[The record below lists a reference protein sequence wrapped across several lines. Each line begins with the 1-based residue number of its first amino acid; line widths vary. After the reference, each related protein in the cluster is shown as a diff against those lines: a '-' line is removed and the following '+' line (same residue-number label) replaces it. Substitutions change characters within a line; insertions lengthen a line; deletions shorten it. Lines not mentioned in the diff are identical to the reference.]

1 MTNLAKRLPMSFAVL
16 ALCWVG
22 LSGCDG
28 PEVPGRDQF
37 YDAGDTGDTGDIGDT
52 GAGGDLLCKIECEKW
67 PDRFYPCD
75 AEGGRCYK
83 GECVTAEEVAKQLTK
98 QEMVEVPAASFKM
111 GCVPGDLMCKSNETP
126 RIDLELNGFYVLRTE
141 VSVAQYNECVN
152 KGYCTTPAGDCMSGP
167 PPESQTK
174 YHNFEV
180 AKTEEEYQDHPVN
193 CVTWDQAR
201 AYCESM
207 FHGGDLPTE
216 AQFEY
221 LMRRGP
227 GGADAIYPHGSSM
240 PPPDSFANLPN
251 GKPSDSSGAHGN
263 TPGNQL
269 IEDYFD
275 EHTATWSVNNEGTP
289 IAGVYDLW
297 GNLWEWTRD
306 LVDSGS
312 GLNLLEK
319 AEEGFQQVKGGNPV
333 IRGSG
338 FYYTGEVMDGPDGPL
353 FFEALR
359 TSFRLDKLPPSHYK
373 DDLGFRCVVDLIPFE
388 KSDCGRERGAD

>member
-1 MTNLAKRLPMSFAVL
+1 MTNLAKLLPMSLAVL

-37 YDAGDTGDTGDIGDT
+37 YDAGATDDT
-52 GAGGDLLCKIECEKW
+52 GAGGDLPCEIKCEDY
-67 PDRFYPCD
+67 PNRFYPCD
-75 AEGGRCYK
+75 AKGGRCYQFK
-83 GECVTAEEVAKQLTK
+83 CVTAEGVAKQLTE

-111 GCVPGDLMCKSNETP
+111 GCVPGDSMCKSNETP
-126 RIDLELNGFYVLRTE
+126 RIELKLDGFYVLKTE
-141 VSVAQYNECVN
+141 VSVRQYNECVK
-152 KGYCTTPAGDCMSGP
+152 KGYCTPPATACPSGP
-167 PPESQTK
+167 QGAQTAF
-174 YHNFEV
+174 HNFTA
-180 AKTEEEYQDHPVN
+180 AKTEGQYKDHPVN
-193 CVTWDQAR
+193 CVTWKQAR
-201 AYCESM
+201 DYCQNM

-251 GKPSDSSGAHGN
+251 GKPSDLSGAHGN

-269 IEDYFD
+269 IENYYDD
-275 EHTATWSVNNEGTP
+275 AVATWPVDNKGTP

-306 LVDSGS
+306 RVDSGS
-312 GLNLLEK
+312 GLNLLEQAK
-319 AEEGFQQVKGGNPV
+319 EGFQDVTSGNPV

-338 FYYTGEVMDGPDGPL
+338 FYYTGDVTDGPDGPL

-359 TSFRLDKLPPSHYK
+359 TSFRLDKLPASHYK

-388 KSDCGRERGAD
+388 KSDCGSERRVD